1 MREGGRRART
11 SVDRQMLPLRPVSRE
26 ARAPAPARRGRGQML
41 QEEFRLADP
50 SMVAQGDSFW
60 TFNLQNYLR

>member
-1 MREGGRRART
+1 M
-11 SVDRQMLPLRPVSRE
+11 SRE
-26 ARAPAPARRGRGQML
+26 AGGRML

-50 SMVAQGDSFW
+50 SMVARGDSFW

>member
-1 MREGGRRART
+1 M
-11 SVDRQMLPLRPVSRE
+11 SRE
-26 ARAPAPARRGRGQML
+26 ARVPAPARRGRGRML

-50 SMVAQGDSFW
+50 SMVARGDSFW